1 VSRHI
6 GKHRAAGVSL
16 FIAMSLSGV
25 VAMQMQPGDGWLFV
39 GLMALCGVTSAA
51 FLTLPLGIMGDIID
65 YDSLKTGE
73 SRGGLFFGVWAFFQQ
88 ISPAIAIGI
97 TLPLLE
103 SLGFS
108 AKGGNDAEALRAL
121 KYVYCLGPL
130 PFMLA
135 GAVMF
140 MTFPIDARRHGIIR
154 RRLDTRAARIRDA
167 VRRSDLPTA
176 ALTPAPEAP

>member
-1 VSRHI
+1 
-6 GKHRAAGVSL
+6 
-16 FIAMSLSGV
+16 
-25 VAMQMQPGDGWLFV
+25 MQMQPGDGWLFV
-39 GLMALCGVTSAA
+39 GLMSLCGITSAA

-65 YDSLKTGE
+65 YDTLKTGE
-73 SRGGLFFGVWAFFQQ
+73 ARGGLFFGVWAFFQQ
-88 ISPAIAIGI
+88 ISPAIAIGV

-103 SLGFS
+103 HLGFS

-135 GAVMF
+135 GALMF

-154 RRLDTRAARIRDA
+154 RRLDARAARLRDA
-167 VRRSDLPTA
+167 AWRGETPAV
-176 ALTPAPEAP
+176 ALTPNPAPEAP